1 MDGFNPKKYKMK
13 LIKIEFFSIIQVLL
27 ISVLFMNCES
37 DGSSDSQNKKNS
49 TEINSDQESSTS
61 VESKSVQII
70 DKQRPKVKLG
80 HTVNTTADEYLPVVS
95 SDGSR
100 LYFSAMDRTGF
111 FDFKLDFT
119 KQKSAGGEDV
129 YYSNLTEG
137 VWSDSRPISQINTN
151 GHEVASQ
158 VFNNGDLLVT
168 ANYPEKLGSDN
179 NSEARSQTTDLFQ
192 LFKSN
197 SGYQINH
204 FPEPVNSIF
213 TESDGWMDEGRT
225 FILFVSDRPGHMGD
239 FHKKGFK
246 WNESFWGNTDVYVST
261 KEGDSWT
268 VPVNLGPKVN
278 TQFAERT
285 PWLSKDGLTLYL
297 SSNGYLKGKHD
308 LDVYAFK
315 RKNLNSWNEWEGP
328 FEIKDANSDYDDW
341 GYKETIN
348 GDAYLASASPLGF
361 KPTQGGRAGDGVI
374 FQTNFRP
381 GYEVYG
387 LQVSSL
393 NAEYET
399 NIFVLKNN
407 NKPTFV
413 VNDVFFEFD
422 SFLINKSFGKYLDL
436 IIDQIKLNNSS
447 IVEINGHT
455 DNIGQSGYNQELSL
469 KRALEIKKYLLSKG
483 LNNSIVTQGFGDG
496 KPILPNT
503 SVENRKRN
511 RRVEI
516 YLKNVDGK

>member
-1 MDGFNPKKYKMK
+1 MK
-13 LIKIEFFSIIQVLL
+13 SEKRIFFSITHVLL
-27 ISVLFMNCES
+27 VSVLFMNC
-37 DGSSDSQNKKNS
+37 DGNSSSVSQNSKNNI
-49 TEINSDQESSTS
+49 EINSANQQSTS
-61 VESKSVQII
+61 VELTSVEIF
-70 DKQRPKVKLG
+70 DKKRPKVKLG
-80 HTVNTTADEYLPVVS
+80 HTVNTSADEYMPIVS
-95 SDGSR
+95 SDGSK

-119 KQKSAGGEDV
+119 KQKSAGGEDI
-129 YYSNLTEG
+129 YYSNLSEG
-137 VWSDSRPISQINTN
+137 VWSDGRPISQINTN

-179 NSEARSQTTDLFQ
+179 NSEARAQTTDLFQ
-192 LFKSN
+192 LLKSN

-204 FPEPVNSIF
+204 FSEPVNSIF
-213 TESDGWMDEGRT
+213 TESDGWMDDGRT
-225 FILFVSDRPGHMGD
+225 FILFVSDRPGHIGD

-246 WNESFWGNTDVYVST
+246 WNESFWGNTDVYVSI

-268 VPVNLGPKVN
+268 VPVNLGPKIN
-278 TQFAERT
+278 TQFSERT

-297 SSNGYLKGKHD
+297 SSNGYVKGKSD

-315 RKNLNSWNEWEGP
+315 RKDRNSWKEWEGP
-328 FEIKDANSDYDDW
+328 FEIKDANSSNDDW
-341 GYKETIN
+341 GYKETVT

-361 KPTQGGRAGDGVI
+361 KPTQGGRAGDGGI
-374 FQTNFRP
+374 FQTNYRP
-381 GYEVYG
+381 GYEVFG

-393 NAEYET
+393 NAEFET

-407 NKPTFV
+407 INPTFV
-413 VNDVFFEFD
+413 INDVFFEFD
-422 SFLINKSFGKYLDL
+422 SFIINKSFSKYLDL
-436 IIDQIKLNNSS
+436 ILDQIKLNNAS

-455 DNIGQSGYNQELSL
+455 DNIGKSGYNQGLSL
-469 KRALEIKKYLLSKG
+469 KRALEIKKYMLSKG
-483 LNNSIVTQGFGDG
+483 LNNSIITQGFGDG

-503 SVENRKRN
+503 STENRKRN

>member
-1 MDGFNPKKYKMK
+1 
-13 LIKIEFFSIIQVLL
+13 
-27 ISVLFMNCES
+27 MNCEVNS
-37 DGSSDSQNKKNS
+37 SSDSHNSKNKAEFNS
-49 TEINSDQESSTS
+49 ANL
-61 VESKSVQII
+61 ESKSGESTPIEVM
-70 DKQRPKVKLG
+70 DKKRSKVKLG
-80 HTVNTTADEYLPVVS
+80 HTVNTSADEYLPIVS

-100 LYFSAMDRTGF
+100 MYFSAMDRTGF

-119 KQKSAGGEDV
+119 KQKSAGGEDI
-129 YYSNLTEG
+129 YYSNLTEW
-137 VWSDSRPISQINTN
+137 VWSDGRPIDQINTN

-158 VFNNGDLLVT
+158 VFINGDLLVT
-168 ANYPEKLGSDN
+168 ANYPEKLGSDK
-179 NSEARSQTTDLFQ
+179 NSEARTQTTDLFQ
-192 LFKSN
+192 LFKSS
-197 SGYQINH
+197 SGYRINH

-225 FILFVSDRPGHMGD
+225 YIMFVSDRPGHIGD

-246 WNESFWGNTDVYVST
+246 WNESFWGNTDVYVSI
-261 KEGDSWT
+261 KEGDNWT
-268 VPVNLGPKVN
+268 VPVNLGPKIN
-278 TQFAERT
+278 TQFSERT

-297 SSNGYLKGKHD
+297 SSNGYLKGKKD

-315 RKNLNSWNEWEGP
+315 RKDRNSWKDWEGP
-328 FEIKDANSDYDDW
+328 FEIKDANSSYDDW
-341 GYKETIN
+341 CYKETIT

-361 KPTQGGRAGDGVI
+361 KPTQAGRVGDGGI
-374 FQTNFRP
+374 FQTNYRP

-393 NAEYET
+393 NAEFET

-407 NKPTFV
+407 NKPIFV
-413 VNDVFFEFD
+413 INDVFFEFD

-455 DNIGQSGYNQELSL
+455 DNVGLSGYNQELSL
-469 KRALEIKKYLLSKG
+469 KRALEIKKYMLSKG
-483 LNNSIVTQGFGDG
+483 LNNSIITQGFGDG
-496 KPILPNT
+496 KPIFPNT
-503 SVENRKRN
+503 SIENRKRN